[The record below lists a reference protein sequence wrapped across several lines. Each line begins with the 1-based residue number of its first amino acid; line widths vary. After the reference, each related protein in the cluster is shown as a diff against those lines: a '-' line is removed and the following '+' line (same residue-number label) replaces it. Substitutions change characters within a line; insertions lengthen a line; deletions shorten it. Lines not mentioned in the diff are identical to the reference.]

1 MALPNLTATD
11 EMKKIAT
18 SDLPRKEKTDY
29 GYVREVCEYYTYLRC
44 IKQDGIL
51 KVAFFFPEHL
61 RLDGSNPAYEV
72 YLDKENRQFITYNSL
87 IQKWSESKLDRLD
100 WKRQYWYTKA
110 YWISDEDETSIQA
123 YLNINKK
130 AVEAIRQFQRN
141 VREEQLEQRHRRE
154 TDPWDKDMEQVPELP
169 KDWSRWVDK
178 VAIRQNYIYYHYKK
192 GGAKTGYC
200 TYCEKEV
207 PIKVH
212 PHHNQQGRCICCRV
226 CAGGAGRPQ
235 PDRRTHP
242 RSCRRGRATG
252 LSALPG
258 AGSAGGVSAAC
269 PTGRHPKPDQRGT
282 QTFRR
287 GRYPIRHCRNSE
299 RCMQLPDAA
308 PRRKL

>member
-1 MALPNLTATD
+1 MDSYPGDFPFGIMDVVELLHLRIRRRQANSVYVDCPFCGDRRGKMNVNFVKNVWRCNYCDEHGGMLAL
-11 EMKKIAT
+11 
-18 SDLPRKEKTDY
+18 
-29 GYVREVCEYYTYLRC
+29 YTYLRC

-72 YLDKENRQFITYNSL
+72 YLDKEKRQFITYNSL

-141 VREEQLEQRHRRE
+141 VRDEQLEQRHRRE

-178 VAIRQNYIYYHYKK
+178 VAIQQNYIYYHYKK

-200 TYCEKEV
+200 ARRYSGHYYRGACA
-207 PIKVH
+207 PSLCR
-212 PHHNQQGRCICCRV
+212 QQ
-226 CAGGAGRPQ
+226 
-235 PDRRTHP
+235 
-242 RSCRRGRATG
+242 
-252 LSALPG
+252 
-258 AGSAGGVSAAC
+258 
-269 PTGRHPKPDQRGT
+269 
-282 QTFRR
+282 
-287 GRYPIRHCRNSE
+287 
-299 RCMQLPDAA
+299 
-308 PRRKL
+308 